1 MKAFTNFQ
9 INRILLHICVI
20 LQNCGEGFFTGAK
33 GAADPE
39 EKKLREN
46 RVFAGN
52 AAGWTGRKLG
62 RKQLRR
68 AKHLSLPRQ
77 ALKSQRKAGRA
88 LRNLKRLSG
97 LFFNRLK
104 SWNAQHS
111 SVIPEITAEREYF
124 RPDLYSWFH
133 KPLCKDKVLRESH
146 VLCQSLAQT
155 SLLIQKEYAILSIS
169 NAIHPI
175 GQGGGGAGMRIS
187 RRFWWRLW
195 LSDNL
200 EI

>member
-9 INRILLHICVI
+9 INRILLHSCVI

-68 AKHLSLPRQ
+68 AKHLSLPMFSRLQ
-77 ALKSQRKAGRA
+77 LLQQK
-88 LRNLKRLSG
+88 KRLM
-97 LFFNRLK
+97 R
-104 SWNAQHS
+104 
-111 SVIPEITAEREYF
+111 TA
-124 RPDLYSWFH
+124 
-133 KPLCKDKVLRESH
+133 V
-146 VLCQSLAQT
+146 
-155 SLLIQKEYAILSIS
+155 
-169 NAIHPI
+169 
-175 GQGGGGAGMRIS
+175 
-187 RRFWWRLW
+187 
-195 LSDNL
+195 
-200 EI
+200 